1 MGTFETCQLKMKQE
15 NNMKTY
21 RVVLSST
28 RNNFLTR
35 DFVNPYRD
43 AKFFCEDGKL
53 VFLCFHETC
62 NVFPHL
68 NGMKPGD
75 AAIIELRKS
84 PKPGFV
90 SVRMTDADEQS
101 IYINEE
107 TEPRLIYS
115 WVLDALVDFRGDSDN
130 PIWVSIK
137 QAA

>member
-1 MGTFETCQLKMKQE
+1 MKQ
-15 NNMKTY
+15 Y
-21 RVVLSST
+21 RVVLSSRRHCLCIT
-28 RNNFLTR
+28 
-35 DFVNPYRD
+35 DFAASDQQVELFYDN
-43 AKFFCEDGKL
+43 GKV

-62 NVFPHL
+62 EVFPHL
-68 NGMKPGD
+68 NSMKPGD
-75 AAIIELRKS
+75 AAIIELRKA

-115 WVLDALVDFRGDSDN
+115 WVFDALVDFRGDSEG
-130 PIWVSIK
+130 PVWVSIK